1 MPDHPVGISDIALYV
16 PSPYITL
23 QTLLNMRIRE
33 NPSLERRL
41 NRAVETTG
49 QEAMRFPELW
59 QDNTTLAAEAAHRL
73 VERSYRDD
81 LASLRYIAVGTETG
95 VDHSKPVAAYVEGML
110 QRAGVGIPDS
120 LSTFQVQH
128 ACAGGTVSILGV
140 AAMLSMS
147 SRETDSGLVI
157 CSDIARYDV
166 PSTAEITQGAGAV
179 ALKVAQN
186 PSLMSVDV
194 GTAGYCSRDVDDFF
208 RPLGSTTAKVK
219 GGYSVQCYHE
229 ALDSAFADHCAR
241 RNEDPLDVLNSTDV
255 FVTHIPFYRM
265 GITAMHNLLGKHLPG
280 GEADAEPFLLARGFY
295 DGIAPAR
302 QIGNIY
308 SGSAYMALA
317 FSLQERY
324 RKLGPDIVGKKVLV
338 ASYGSGN
345 TMIVYSATIA
355 ENAPAVIESWD
366 LDEVL
371 AGGIP
376 ASLETYQA
384 WVGGPYSRDTY
395 AGMMADVDV
404 PQSRHY
410 LASVREDGYREY
422 EYS

>member
-1 MPDHPVGISDIALYV
+1 MPEHPVGISDIALFV
-16 PSPYITL
+16 PAPYISL
-23 QTLLNMRIRE
+23 STLLDQRITE

-41 NRAVETTG
+41 RRAIDTTG

-59 QDNTTLAAEAAHRL
+59 QDNTTLAAEAAHKL
-73 VERSYRDD
+73 LQRSYGGD
-81 LASLRYIAVGTETG
+81 LSSLRYIAVGTETA
-95 VDHSKPVAAYVEGML
+95 VDHSKPIAAYVEGML
-110 QRAGVGIPDS
+110 QRAGMDVPDS

-128 ACAGGTVSILGV
+128 ACAGGTVSILSV

-147 SRETDSGLVI
+147 AKEQESGMVV

-179 ALKVAQN
+179 AMKIGRN
-186 PSLMSVDV
+186 PALMSIDV

-208 RPLGSTTAKVK
+208 RPLGSKTAKVK

-229 ALDSAFADHCAR
+229 ALDSAFADHCER
-241 RNEDPLDVLNSTDV
+241 RGENALDVLNDTDI

-280 GEADAEPFLLARGFY
+280 GDAEAEPFLTARGFY

-317 FSLQERY
+317 FSLRERY
-324 RKLGPDIVGKKVLV
+324 GVLGRDIVGKKVLV

-345 TMIVYSATIA
+345 TMIVYSGTVA
-355 ENAPAVIESWD
+355 EGAPKVIESWD
-366 LDEVL
+366 LDGML
-371 AGGIP
+371 TGGRTASLDQYETWVASPYDRDAYAELVQNARIP
-376 ASLETYQA
+376 ANA
-384 WVGGPYSRDTY
+384 
-395 AGMMADVDV
+395 
-404 PQSRHY
+404 HY
-410 LASVREDGYREY
+410 LASIREDGYREY
-422 EYS
+422 AYS